1 MDSQAFDT
9 LTATFAQTHTRRR
22 TLGVMGAVIAG
33 LVGVAG
39 EDAMAKKRKKKQQRA
54 ATCRDGIKNGA
65 ETDVDCGGGTCS
77 RCATGRTCNVAN
89 DCTSGTCT
97 GGQCV
102 TCTPKD
108 LCGSDAHGNCQ
119 CNTDFNSQQPVCNS
133 SQPLGL
139 TVQSCD
145 QCPAGTESCVTI
157 NGLLFNCYKHCGSV

>member
-1 MDSQAFDT
+1 
-9 LTATFAQTHTRRR
+9 
-22 TLGVMGAVIAG
+22 MGAVIAG

-39 EDAMAKKRKKKQQRA
+39 EDTLAKKRKKKKQKV
-54 ATCRDGIKNGA
+54 ATCRDGIKNGT
-65 ETDVDCGGGTCS
+65 ETDVDCGGACP